1 MPCEIIIFLL
11 TKQNHFPDFL
21 TSQTTQQ
28 MRHKNNITVIHSESR
43 AANNT
48 HIEGPKPIVVT
59 FPKNVSIAAGSWG
72 FCTQIMANRNTS
84 PENNYKWTMLSI
96 TTWWLYWNNSFIEA
110 HVPVHVA
117 VCYYFERLNHSAE
130 ALVASTIKHLHR
142 VWVFDCGNHQ
152 CLTKNSLSTWSS
164 ILQALKFYPW

>member
-1 MPCEIIIFLL
+1 MLHYLFYIQAYFNPQPPYKSTKNFVKILSKIMFLL

-21 TSQTTQQ
+21 TSHTTQQ
-28 MRHKNNITVIHSESR
+28 MRHKNSITVIHSESR

-84 PENNYKWTMLSI
+84 PENNYNMMVILKHTHMYR
-96 TTWWLYWNNSFIEA
+96 WLD
-110 HVPVHVA
+110 
-117 VCYYFERLNHSAE
+117 CLNHSAQTP
-130 ALVASTIKHLHR
+130 AFCVG
-142 VWVFDCGNHQ
+142 VWLREPPMPHE
-152 CLTKNSLSTWSS
+152 NSLST
-164 ILQALKFYPW
+164 